1 MSNWHAVMAEAIDL
15 AQHPGAPRGENPRVG
30 CVIVDAVGDVVGR
43 GWHGGAGTD
52 HAEVVALGDAGTRA
66 RGGTAVVSL
75 EPCRHTGRTPPCTG
89 ALIDA
94 GVVRVVFA
102 QCDPTSTAGGG
113 ADVLREAGVDVVS
126 GVLEQ
131 QAREV
136 NREWTVAVQ
145 RGYPYVTAKC
155 AVSLDGRV
163 AGAEGRRVQ
172 LTGSDANVYAHAL
185 RARVGAIVVGSGTV
199 LADDPQLTVRHVPLL
214 PAGAPVRVMVGNRE
228 IPADRKILDATA
240 PTKIMRGHEPR
251 DTLDRLFDDGVRD
264 VLLESGPTVLAAF
277 LREGLV
283 DELVWLVAGTWL
295 GSGPRAL
302 PGVDR
307 LDAKVEIMETQA
319 LGEDVLVRATLPR
332 KVA

>member
-1 MSNWHAVMAEAIDL
+1 MSKWNAVMAEAIDL
-15 AQHPGAPRGENPRVG
+15 AQHPRAPRGENPRVG
-30 CVIVDAVGDVVGR
+30 CVIVDAGGDVVGR
-43 GWHGGAGTD
+43 GWHRGAGTD
-52 HAEVVALGDAGTRA
+52 HAEVVALGDAGIRA

-94 GVVRVVFA
+94 GVIRVVFA
-102 QCDPTSTAGGG
+102 QSDPTSTAGGG

-145 RGYPYVTAKC
+145 RGYPFVTAKC

-214 PAGAPVRVMVGNRE
+214 PAGAPVRVVVGNRE
-228 IPADRKILDATA
+228 IPPDRKILDTSARTR
-240 PTKIMRGHEPR
+240 IMPGHEPR
-251 DTLDRLFDDGVRD
+251 NTLNRLFDDGVRD

-277 LREGLV
+277 LRESLV
-283 DELVWLVAGTWL
+283 DELVWLVAGTWV

-302 PGVDR
+302 PGVNR
-307 LDAKVEIMETQA
+307 LDTKVQIVETQA

-332 KVA
+332 KAA

>member
-1 MSNWHAVMAEAIDL
+1 MKPGSNLDEVAALGDSVDMILVMTVEPGFGGQAFLDDMLPKIRRARELASRSDGDVWVQVDGGIGAETIERCAEAGANVFVAGSAVFRSDRPPGNDREPARGSRATSRVSNWNAVMAEAIDL

-30 CVIVDAVGDVVGR
+30 CVIVDADGDVVGR

-102 QCDPTSTAGGG
+102 QSDPTSTAGGG

-172 LTGSDANVYAHAL
+172 LTGSVPTCTPTL
-185 RARVGAIVVGSGTV
+185 CGRGWARSSW
-199 LADDPQLTVRHVPLL
+199 VREPFW
-214 PAGAPVRVMVGNRE
+214 
-228 IPADRKILDATA
+228 
-240 PTKIMRGHEPR
+240 PTIR
-251 DTLDRLFDDGVRD
+251 
-264 VLLESGPTVLAAF
+264 S
-277 LREGLV
+277 
-283 DELVWLVAGTWL
+283 
-295 GSGPRAL
+295 
-302 PGVDR
+302 
-307 LDAKVEIMETQA
+307 
-319 LGEDVLVRATLPR
+319 
-332 KVA
+332 

>member
-1 MSNWHAVMAEAIDL
+1 MAEAIDL

-30 CVIVDAVGDVVGR
+30 CVIVDADGDVVGR

-66 RGGTAVVSL
+66 RGGTAIVSL
-75 EPCRHTGRTPPCTG
+75 EPCRHTGRTPPCIG

-102 QCDPTSTAGGG
+102 QSDPTSTAGGG
-113 ADVLREAGVDVVS
+113 ADVLREAGVDVVF
-126 GVLEQ
+126 GVLEH

-172 LTGSDANVYAHAL
+172 LTGSEANVYTHAL

-214 PAGAPVRVMVGNRE
+214 PAGAPVRVVVGNRE
-228 IPADRKILDATA
+228 IPADQ
-240 PTKIMRGHEPR
+240 PR

-307 LDAKVEIMETQA
+307 LDAKVEMMETQA

-332 KVA
+332 KAA